1 MRPRYSSFRIDST
14 DRGMVLLLDDDFES
28 SAPAARVGERSWVSN
43 SEENLLAKCSYSER
57 KKLCKRNFSNQKN
70 KLSSRIDFVCID
82 FWWEEKICQQK
93 TVFILIACNH
103 SWMMGSRENDM
114 YVQLYRDSHSIAEWV
129 IALSVIEMTKEGW
142 CPNPG
147 DGIDLSKGR
156 YEMCSYAEED
166 DLGTW
171 WKTFS

>member
-93 TVFILIACNH
+93 TVFILIACAV
-103 SWMMGSRENDM
+103 G
-114 YVQLYRDSHSIAEWV
+114 YRDDERGLVSESRWRNRFVERKIRNVLVCGGRRSRHMMEDVLIATSIRWIEERGG
-129 IALSVIEMTKEGW
+129 ILS
-142 CPNPG
+142 
-147 DGIDLSKGR
+147 
-156 YEMCSYAEED
+156 
-166 DLGTW
+166 
-171 WKTFS
+171 WKVHH